1 MNIHWQNLLTKI
13 LLWFIAELALNAT
26 GLDQLANYS
35 EYMQYRN
42 TVVYSAAIST
52 YDEPNPTANLN
63 PCPAL

>member
-1 MNIHWQNLLTKI
+1 MNTHWQNLLTKI

-42 TVVYSAAIST
+42 TVVYSATISMN
-52 YDEPNPTANLN
+52 DELDPTANLN
-63 PCPAL
+63 SCPAL